1 MGEPW
6 TSASAI
12 EAVWRVEAPR
22 LIGGLIRFVRDV
34 DRAEDLAQDAL
45 LVALERW
52 PSTGIPN
59 NPGAWLMT
67 TAKNRAVDQSRRQV
81 MIERKHDA
89 LKDQAEA
96 LAPAFEL
103 AEPVQDDVLR
113 LILIAC
119 HPLLSREARVA
130 LTLRLVAG
138 LSTLEIARAFL
149 SSEATVAQRIVRAKR
164 TIAEAKVPFEVP
176 TGQELEARI
185 GSTLEVLY
193 LVFNEG
199 YAASA
204 GEDWI
209 RPELCEEAM
218 RLGRILVGLL
228 PEQAEVHG
236 LLALMEL
243 HAARIPARTH
253 SNGDLVLLLDQD
265 RARWDRLLMVRG
277 LAALS
282 RAEALA
288 QPLGPYTLQAAIAA
302 CHVRARTPEATDWP
316 RIVALYDG
324 LVELTGSPIVE
335 LNRAMAVAMAHG
347 PAEALPLVE
356 ALTALEVLD
365 GYAPLH
371 AARGDLL
378 YRLDRREEARRAL
391 ERAAALTQNAKER
404 SALLAKVAACVD
416 PTGPRH

>member
-1 MGEPW
+1 MSEPW

-253 SNGDLVLLLDQD
+253 SNGDIVLLLDQD

>member
-113 LILIAC
+113 LILIAS

-149 SSEATVAQRIVRAKR
+149 STEATVAQRIVRAKR

-176 TGQELEARI
+176 SGPELEARI

-228 PEQAEVHG
+228 PDQAEVHG

-253 SNGDLVLLLDQD
+253 SNGDIVLLLDQD
-265 RARWDRLLMVRG
+265 RARWDRLLMERG